1 MATPEQRRA
10 PAPALWLTVIVT
22 SLTKLAGL
30 AIGFNEA
37 LLRTELRPS
46 ALGLAAFMMAGAQV
60 SEPVLL
66 SMVDRLFGTT
76 TAKKGKRAE

>member
-1 MATPEQRRA
+1 MVTPVQRRA
-10 PAPALWLTVIVT
+10 PAPALWLTVLVT

-37 LLRTELRPS
+37 LLKTEVRPGVL
-46 ALGLAAFMMAGAQV
+46 ALAAFMMAGAQV

-66 SMVDRLFGTT
+66 SMVDRLFGAQ
-76 TAKKGKRAE
+76 AKKGPGER